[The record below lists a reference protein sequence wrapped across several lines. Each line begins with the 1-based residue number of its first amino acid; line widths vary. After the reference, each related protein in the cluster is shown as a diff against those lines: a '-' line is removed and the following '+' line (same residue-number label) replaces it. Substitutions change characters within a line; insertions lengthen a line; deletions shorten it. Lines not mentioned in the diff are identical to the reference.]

1 LRRHRPRPAQG
12 TADQP
17 AASQANGLMSKEDKA
32 KLDSI
37 EVAADEEV
45 NQMLDE
51 VFGAAVGV

>member
-1 LRRHRPRPAQG
+1 
-12 TADQP
+12 
-17 AASQANGLMSKEDKA
+17 MSKEDNA

-51 VFGAAVGV
+51 VFGAAVGA